1 MLSQKQYCHQK
12 RFQTVGKIHMA
23 NPHLE
28 LAYLSPHQNS
38 HQLENSP
45 DATNVCCLIE

>member
-1 MLSQKQYCHQK
+1 MLSQKQQCHQK

-23 NPHLE
+23 NLRLE

-45 DATNVCCLIE
+45 GMTIMCVV